1 MRVVSD
7 EGTVTVIRMR
17 ECKEHSHTLKEADRY
32 KRPSQ
37 LRSTGLEEVSKG
49 YRVVEAQG
57 K

>member
-7 EGTVTVIRMR
+7 GSTVTVVRMR

-37 LRSTGLEEVSKG
+37 LHFTGLEEVFKG
-49 YRVVEAQG
+49 YRVAAAVR
-57 K
+57 